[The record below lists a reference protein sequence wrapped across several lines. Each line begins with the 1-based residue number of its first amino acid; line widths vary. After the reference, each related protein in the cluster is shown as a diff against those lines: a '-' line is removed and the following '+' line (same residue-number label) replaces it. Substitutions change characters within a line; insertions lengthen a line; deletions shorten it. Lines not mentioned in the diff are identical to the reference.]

1 MRRNQPL
8 AEFRKTDP
16 REAVLGFSI
25 QLGARVA
32 LRASKIFSYWT
43 DLRSFARFFPFRL
56 LTACLQIAAI
66 ALLLTVSP
74 RDALESREYQAV
86 GSSLMSSTDAVNCKA
101 QASDEGPAH
110 PRRGH
115 AQCCVSCT
123 AAGRDHLT
131 FLISGI
137 YIAGYC
143 FVRAAHGSVAYCAG
157 HGFFPSLLGWAS
169 SWSSRAPPVFS

>member
-8 AEFRKTDP
+8 AEFRKSDP
-16 REAVLGFSI
+16 REAALGFSI
-25 QLGARVA
+25 QLGARVG

-66 ALLLTVSP
+66 ALLLTVGP
-74 RDALESREYQAV
+74 RDAIESREYQAV

-123 AAGRDHLT
+123 AAGRDHLS
-131 FLISGI
+131 FLIAGI

-143 FVRAAHGSVAYCAG
+143 FARAADGSVAYCA
-157 HGFFPSLLGWAS
+157 HRGFFPPVLGWAS